1 MARFGHVSKRGGVS
15 ALILATSAGLLM
27 TQLAHST
34 TTATAAVATKTTV
47 KVPATAV
54 FGQSVA
60 LTAAVSPAPST
71 AGGVTFLD
79 NGVAISP
86 VRHSSTGRYS
96 FSLSTLA
103 MGAHSISAAFG
114 GDPQNAPSASA
125 PSTLTIAQAGTTAAT
140 MVLSANPQSPVQGGT
155 VVNFTAQLTGVAGQ
169 PTPTG
174 SVTFKN
180 GAAII
185 SAGRSLTAGAV
196 SVPDSNFAM
205 GANNISA
212 AYSGDAVYAPQT
224 ANLVMTVTA
233 SPNDKF
239 VMHLYTDMIGQQD
252 ASGQSYWVSQLI
264 KGVPRAA
271 VAYAFTQTPQYMG
284 GVVSRLYTNV
294 MARPVDANGSAYWI
308 GRLRTGLPPE
318 GLAASL
324 VASDERYASPS
335 FGNNTPD
342 TFIHATYKAM
352 LGRDAEPAGL
362 AFWHDFLMTGGPR
375 WKLSL
380 DFAYSQEWATQTVTR
395 EYAQLNMGVPG
406 ADAVNF
412 WVGQVLGGMSD
423 ATLASQLA
431 GSQSYFDW
439 AQSH

>member
-1 MARFGHVSKRGGVS
+1 V
-15 ALILATSAGLLM
+15 
-27 TQLAHST
+27 QL
-34 TTATAAVATKTTV
+34 VATVTPKPLGTV
-47 KVPATAV
+47 KT
-54 FGQSVA
+54 
-60 LTAAVSPAPST
+60 
-71 AGGVTFLD
+71 GVTFLD

-86 VRHSSTGRYS
+86 MRSSKTGTYATTINS
-96 FSLSTLA
+96 IA
-103 MGAHSISAAFG
+103 AGAHSISARFS
-114 GDPQNAPSASA
+114 GDANNNNVSSDSA
-125 PSTLTIAQAGTTAAT
+125 PVAFTVGSAGANVAT
-140 MVLSANPQSPVQGGT
+140 MNFTSTPGSPTTGGT
-155 VVNFTAQLTGVAGQ
+155 PITFNVVLTGSAAAGAN
-169 PTPTG
+169 PTG

-180 GAAII
+180 GAQLM
-185 SAGRSLTAGAV
+185 SAGRKLTNGSVSLPWPLGLPVGTNA
-196 SVPDSNFAM
+196 
-205 GANNISA
+205 ISA
-212 AYSGDAVYAPQT
+212 AYSGDPAYAPVTQT
-224 ANLVMTVTA
+224 LNIVVNP

-239 VMHLYTDMIGQQD
+239 VQHLYTDMIGQQD
-252 ASGQSYWVSQLI
+252 ASGEAYWVSQLN

-335 FGNNTPD
+335 FGNNDPD

-380 DFAYSQEWATQTVTR
+380 DFAYSQEWATQTVSR
-395 EYAQLNMGVPG
+395 DYAQLNMGTP
-406 ADAVNF
+406 DANALSF

-423 ATLASQLA
+423 ATLESQLA